1 VKVPIQ
7 TVMDLQELMP
17 LVDERLAARVCEL
30 RCVDVPV
37 DGQHSSSQPL
47 VDGEAF
53 VAPLDDW
60 SDLGRQCPRDHIP
73 AKSTFLNAS
82 EVPC

>member
-1 VKVPIQ
+1 
-7 TVMDLQELMP
+7 MDLQDLMP
-17 LVDERLAARVCEL
+17 LVDERPAARVCEL
-30 RCVDVPV
+30 RCVDGPV

-53 VAPLDDW
+53 VAPTSFVDGW

-73 AKSTFLNAS
+73 AKSAFLDAL